1 LVATSLQLP
10 NYQVRNARWAVS
22 AIFLVFGIF
31 TATVSL
37 YIPFIQERF
46 AWGEAELGRTLLIG
60 AIASVFGTFS
70 AGWIINQTNSKI
82 VSGVGAL
89 LVSGVIPFTLL
100 SPSPTILVLLLMFQA
115 LNGGMTDVAMN
126 TQGAIVERKYGSTIM
141 SSLHGFYSVGTVVG
155 AGIGWLV
162 SRIGLSLPQH
172 MLIQTPFLWAIV
184 LVATFHLLPTK
195 ETHQQTKSGLVLKPI
210 IIVLGLVTM
219 VGIMAELVAFE
230 WGPVYMRRSLQSD
243 QRMISLGLAAVTVFM
258 SVGRLSGDWLV
269 ERLNPMR
276 MLLLSGLLI
285 LLGMATTVW
294 GGDERFALVGFAIT
308 GLGVSNL
315 VPLLLRAGGQVAGD
329 TAVGTVMA
337 IGYLSFLVNPVVM
350 AVLSELFSLRVAM
363 TSAVVYGVI
372 IVLGSGLLRERTTSP
387 SK

>member
-1 LVATSLQLP
+1 MVATSVQLS
-10 NYQVRNARWAVS
+10 NHHVRNARWAVS

-46 AWGEAELGRTLLIG
+46 AWGEAELGRALLTG
-60 AIASVFGTFS
+60 AVASVFGTFL
-70 AGWIINQTNSKI
+70 AGWVINQTNSKI

-89 LVSGVIPFTLL
+89 LVSSVIPFTLL
-100 SPSPTILVLLLMFQA
+100 APSPMILVSLLMLQA
-115 LNGGMTDVAMN
+115 MTGGMTDVAMN
-126 TQGAIVERKYGSTIM
+126 TQGAIVERKYGSAIM

-162 SRIGLSLPQH
+162 SRFGLTLPQH
-172 MLIQTPFLWAIV
+172 MLIQTPFLWGIV
-184 LVATFHLLPTK
+184 LVAAFQLLPTK
-195 ETHQQTKSGLVLKPI
+195 EAHQQTKSGLVLKPI
-210 IIVLGLVTM
+210 IVILGLVAM

-243 QRMISLGLAAVTVFM
+243 QSMISLGLAAVTVFM
-258 SVGRLSGDWLV
+258 SIGRMSGDWLV
-269 ERLNPMR
+269 ERFNPVR
-276 MLLLSGLLI
+276 MSIFSGLLI
-285 LLGMATTVW
+285 MLGMGVTVW

-315 VPLLLRAGGQVAGD
+315 VPLFVRAGGQVAGD

-350 AVLSELFSLRVAM
+350 AVLSEVFSLRVAM
-363 TSAVVYGVI
+363 GSAVLYGAI
-372 IVLGSGLLRERTTSP
+372 ILLASRLVRNRTASV
-387 SK
+387 

>member
-1 LVATSLQLP
+1 MVATSISLS
-10 NYQVRNARWAVS
+10 NHQVRNARWAVS

-60 AIASVFGTFS
+60 AVASVFGTFS
-70 AGWIINQTNSKI
+70 AGWVINQTNSKI
-82 VSGVGAL
+82 VSAVGAL
-89 LVSGVIPFTLL
+89 LVCSVIPFTLL
-100 SPSPTILVLLLMFQA
+100 SPTPTILVLLLMMQA
-115 LNGGMTDVAMN
+115 MSGGMTDVAMN
-126 TQGAIVERKYGSTIM
+126 TQGAIVERKHGGAIM

-162 SRIGLSLPQH
+162 SRSELSLPQH

-184 LVATFHLLPTK
+184 LVAAFQLLPTK
-195 ETHQQTKSGLVLKPI
+195 EANQQTKSGLVLKPI

-243 QRMISLGLAAVTVFM
+243 QSMISLGLAAVTVFM

-276 MLLLSGLLI
+276 MLLMSGLLI
-285 LLGMATTVW
+285 MVGMAVTVW

-337 IGYLSFLVNPVVM
+337 IGYLSFLVNPVIM
-350 AVLSELFSLRVAM
+350 AVLSEVFSLRVAM
-363 TSAVVYGVI
+363 TSAVVYGAI
-372 IVLGSGLLRERTTSP
+372 ILLGSRLLRERTP
-387 SK
+387 SA